1 MERKNLKQLLKVI
14 AGDLRLEILA
24 YLKRRHTAT
33 VGGMAEALDRA
44 QNTVSVHLQRLER
57 LGIVVRRQRGKY
69 VTYRLSLH
77 QEPLVRQ
84 ILGLL

>member
-1 MERKNLKQLLKVI
+1 MKHLLKAI
-14 AGDLRLEILA
+14 AGDLRIDILA

-33 VGGMAEALDRA
+33 VGEMAEALDRA

-57 LGIVVRRQRGKY
+57 LGIVLRRQRGKY

-84 ILGLL
+84 VLSLL